1 MDRNAMATS
10 ILLFLIVTDVSNA
23 SSSSSLKLRYL
34 ANESPSKNDTVSTST
49 TPPSSPLPILIS
61 ASGKKKLNPK
71 LDPNSSNKTDFVMP
85 LLGDKKDPKPL
96 GKPKKV
102 SASPQKEKVSG
113 NNPSLTSNPKSDKT
127 MKENKEKKN
136 NVGGGNNLN
145 STNTVKRGYTNKD
158 KEKKKTT
165 KSNVIGND
173 SKSEIDDTCAGIAS
187 RCEDQNS
194 LIACVKGFGTGSKE
208 GVVLVH
214 NKGEKTLDVNLMG
227 PFGVSFPK
235 RLRVPK
241 HGIEKLN
248 ISLTISEPIALVLTA
263 GNGDCFLPLNAQ
275 ASETYF
281 FSKLPSYDK
290 LLTPINGAYFL
301 IVAFIIFGGSLACC
315 MFRKS
320 RRHDSG
326 IPYQELEMGLPESM
340 ATTNVETAEGWD
352 QVWDDD
358 WDEDMAVR
366 SPLGRNVANIS
377 TNGLTVR
384 SSNKD
389 GWEND
394 WDD

>member
-1 MDRNAMATS
+1 MDRNAMTTS

-49 TPPSSPLPILIS
+49 TPPSSPLPILLS
-61 ASGKKKLNPK
+61 ASGKKKLDPK

-113 NNPSLTSNPKSDKT
+113 NNPSLTPNPKSDKT

-173 SKSEIDDTCAGIAS
+173 SKSNIDDTCAGIAS

-208 GVVLVH
+208 GIVLVH
-214 NKGEKTLDVNLMG
+214 NKGEKTLNVNLIG
-227 PFGVSFPK
+227 PFGASFPK

-241 HGIEKLN
+241 HGIEKVSSYLSLLCFVTLSSLSLDLVRP
-248 ISLTISEPIALVLTA
+248 IS
-263 GNGDCFLPLNAQ
+263 
-275 ASETYF
+275 
-281 FSKLPSYDK
+281 
-290 LLTPINGAYFL
+290 
-301 IVAFIIFGGSLACC
+301 
-315 MFRKS
+315 
-320 RRHDSG
+320 
-326 IPYQELEMGLPESM
+326 
-340 ATTNVETAEGWD
+340 
-352 QVWDDD
+352 
-358 WDEDMAVR
+358 
-366 SPLGRNVANIS
+366 
-377 TNGLTVR
+377 
-384 SSNKD
+384 
-389 GWEND
+389 
-394 WDD
+394 

>member
-1 MDRNAMATS
+1 MDRNAMTTS

-23 SSSSSLKLRYL
+23 SSSSSLKLTYL

-49 TPPSSPLPILIS
+49 TPPSSPLPILLS
-61 ASGKKKLNPK
+61 ASGKKKLDPK

-96 GKPKKV
+96 GKPKNV

-136 NVGGGNNLN
+136 NVGGGSNLN

-173 SKSEIDDTCAGIAS
+173 SKSNIDDTCAGIAS

-208 GVVLVH
+208 GIVLVH
-214 NKGEKTLDVNLMG
+214 NKGEKTLDVNLIG
-227 PFGVSFPK
+227 PFGASFPK

-241 HGIEKLN
+241 HGIEKL
-248 ISLTISEPIALVLTA
+248 
-263 GNGDCFLPLNAQ
+263 
-275 ASETYF
+275 
-281 FSKLPSYDK
+281 PSYDR

-377 TNGLTVR
+377 ANGLTVR